1 MIYSNSSIK
10 KKKKI
15 LRKNENNH
23 FQLLKMNGA
32 SNASPSIL
40 NSSSDGGHSSFDRQQ
55 SSLNRSFGA
64 VIGLGNQV

>member
-1 MIYSNSSIK
+1 MIYSNSSMK

-40 NSSSDGGHSSFDRQQ
+40 NSSSDGAHSSFDRQQ